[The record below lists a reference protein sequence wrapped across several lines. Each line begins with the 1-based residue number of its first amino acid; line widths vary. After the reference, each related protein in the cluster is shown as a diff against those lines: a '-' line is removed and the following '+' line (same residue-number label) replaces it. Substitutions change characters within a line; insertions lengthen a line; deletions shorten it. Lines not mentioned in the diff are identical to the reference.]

1 MLTDFSFYGNIIA
14 MKKIKLFSSLFL
26 LTALFFS
33 CSNASSSKIIT
44 SDGNNLREAIQN
56 KESSVNWTKPLEE
69 NRLSE
74 PIDKNDKLT
83 SSVKINTEIMMVLK
97 SDFPPVYPYIENFES
112 LDIRDMQPIWN
123 DIIKKLF
130 EVLNT
135 DLNKLPEN
143 MIDSKYI
150 FNYVFFV
157 YDLKTQWKENFKE
170 DFKSEKAFSSYI
182 IGKPFISD
190 DIVQIPVRLTAEKG
204 TVSLMVYIRND
215 GKYLI
220 NQIEIKRWD

>member
-33 CSNASSSKIIT
+33 CSNASTSKIIT

-83 SSVKINTEIMMVLK
+83 TAVRINPEITTDQEYSVPNMVTVLTLLGSKK
-97 SDFPPVYPYIENFES
+97 SFTAQVIPLIWVKVPIPRRPAPTPKKAKSFPSHLNFF
-112 LDIRDMQPIWN
+112 PI
-123 DIIKKLF
+123 
-130 EVLNT
+130 
-135 DLNKLPEN
+135 P
-143 MIDSKYI
+143 
-150 FNYVFFV
+150 
-157 YDLKTQWKENFKE
+157 
-170 DFKSEKAFSSYI
+170 FS
-182 IGKPFISD
+182 
-190 DIVQIPVRLTAEKG
+190 
-204 TVSLMVYIRND
+204 M
-215 GKYLI
+215 
-220 NQIEIKRWD
+220 

>member
-1 MLTDFSFYGNIIA
+1 MVILIK
-14 MKKIKLFSSLFL
+14 MKKIKLFSPLFL

-33 CSNASSSKIIT
+33 CSNASTSKIIT

-56 KESSVNWTKPLEE
+56 KERTVNWTKPLEE

-74 PIDKNDKLT
+74 AIDKNDNLT
-83 SSVKINTEIMMVLK
+83 SSVKVNPEIMMVLK

-112 LDIRDMQPIWN
+112 LDTRDMLPVWKGIV
-123 DIIKKLF
+123 KKLF
-130 EVLNT
+130 EVFNT

-143 MIDSKYI
+143 MIDNKYV

-157 YDLKTQWKENFKE
+157 YDLKEQWKENFKE
-170 DFKSEKAFSSYI
+170 DFKTENAFSEYL
-182 IGKPFISD
+182 IGKPFVSED
-190 DIVQIPVRLTAEKG
+190 LVQIPLRLTAEKG
-204 TVSLMVYIRND
+204 YVSHMVYLRND

-220 NQIEIKRWD
+220 NQIEIKRWDSNYGK

>member
-1 MLTDFSFYGNIIA
+1 
-14 MKKIKLFSSLFL
+14 MKKALLFSSLIIFL
-26 LTALFFS
+26 TFCFFS
-33 CSNASSSKIIT
+33 CSNTTASKIIT
-44 SDGNNLREAIQN
+44 SDGNNLREKIQN

-74 PIDKNDKLT
+74 SIDKNDKLT
-83 SSVKINTEIMMVLK
+83 SSVKVNPEIMMILK

-112 LDIRDMQPIWN
+112 LDISELKPAWKGIV
-123 DIIKKLF
+123 KKLF
-130 EVLNT
+130 EVFNT

-143 MIDSKYI
+143 MIDNKYI

-157 YDLKTQWKENFKE
+157 YDLKEQWKENFKE
-170 DFKSEKAFSSYI
+170 EFKTENAFSSYI

-190 DIVQIPVRLTAEKG
+190 DIVQIPVRLTSEKG
-204 TVSLMVYIRND
+204 KVTIMVYLWND

-220 NQIEIKRWD
+220 NQIEIKRWDNNYGK

>member
-1 MLTDFSFYGNIIA
+1 M
-14 MKKIKLFSSLFL
+14 
-26 LTALFFS
+26 
-33 CSNASSSKIIT
+33 
-44 SDGNNLREAIQN
+44 REAIQN

-83 SSVKINTEIMMVLK
+83 SSVKVNPEIMMVLK

-112 LDIRDMQPIWN
+112 LDTREMLPIWK

-135 DLNKLPEN
+135 DVNKLPEN
-143 MIDSKYI
+143 MIDNKYI
-150 FNYVFFV
+150 FNYVFFI
-157 YDLKTQWKENFKE
+157 YDLKTQWKESFKE

-190 DIVQIPVRLTAEKG
+190 DIVQIPVRLAAEKG